1 MMMVS
6 FDFHFLFVVVMSE
19 MQLLLYLLAE
29 AGHGDALHSL
39 PVADVNE
46 QSRRLKLATAIVIA
60 RTQKQ
65 LGSAISFVLDENCS
79 K

>member
-6 FDFHFLFVVVMSE
+6 LDFHFLFVVVMSE

-46 QSRRLKLATAIVIA
+46 QSRRLKLAISIVID
-60 RTQKQ
+60 RTKKQ
-65 LGSAISFVLDENCS
+65 LGSAIAFVLNNSCS